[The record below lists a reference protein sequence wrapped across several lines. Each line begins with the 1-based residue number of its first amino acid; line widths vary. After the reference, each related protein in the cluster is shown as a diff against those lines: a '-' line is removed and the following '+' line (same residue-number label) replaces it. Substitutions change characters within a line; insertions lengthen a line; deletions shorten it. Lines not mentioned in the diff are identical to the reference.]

1 MPLFNSIFPGLEMQS
16 PDFKEQVYPLGEVE
30 APDIILKG
38 KENQQVWG
46 RPGPWNPGRLT
57 QIPRLW
63 LAPYF
68 AIVSSGSSEFRLR
81 SDLLLPA
88 YLGRASSG
96 ILHHSPLYG
105 HTVPCRVSTLR
116 LVAHS
121 CLTLRGPADC
131 SPPGSSV
138 HGILQETALEWV
150 AMPSFGGTS
159 QPRIKPR
166 SPALQA
172 DSLPSEP
179 PANLKKMQSFYSILV
194 DPVSLHTV
202 VPLCA

>member
-1 MPLFNSIFPGLEMQS
+1 MQS
-16 PDFKEQVYPLGEVE
+16 PDFKEQVYPLGDIE
-30 APDIILKG
+30 APDIIPKG
-38 KENQQVWG
+38 KENQQVCG
-46 RPGPWNPGRLT
+46 CPGPWNPGRLT

-68 AIVSSGSSEFRLR
+68 AIVSSGNSEFRLC

-96 ILHHSPLYG
+96 ILHHSPLSG
-105 HTVPCRVSTLR
+105 HTIPCHVSTLC
-116 LVAHS
+116 LFAHS
-121 CLTLRGPADC
+121 CPTLCGPVDC

-138 HGILQETALEWV
+138 HGILQATALEWV
-150 AMPSFGGTS
+150 AMSSSRGTS

-172 DSLPSEP
+172 DSLPPEP
-179 PANLKKMQSFYSILV
+179 PENF
-194 DPVSLHTV
+194 
-202 VPLCA
+202 